1 MQWSSRRLW
10 LMTAMIVKL
19 IVIESVP
26 LCDCRYTRSCRTI
39 ERDLKTTS
47 CFFASAQNPVHGEPT
62 LTHKHT
68 HSHTHMKLF
77 FGPCTCYDLVH
88 KWRWRRRRPSH
99 SYELPRWPVH
109 VTRPHPTDQLARP
122 HVALRG
128 TLIFRQSSHSYMIKG
143 EWGERGMQGKGLF
156 LSLSFLTSLFLS
168 RKVRTCWIQTD
179 KCWLFRHVYKDGGFQ
194 VLLCSSLSRL
204 IQKVL
209 LSNNYSFMFLQLSA
223 EKNGLVLAKNFK
235 LCMMEE

>member
-1 MQWSSRRLW
+1 
-10 LMTAMIVKL
+10 MTAMIVSDSNWICPTVRL
-19 IVIESVP
+19 QI
-26 LCDCRYTRSCRTI
+26 YTFLSYNR
-39 ERDLKTTS
+39 ERFKTTS

-68 HSHTHMKLF
+68 HTHTHMKLF

-88 KWRWRRRRPSH
+88 KWRWRRPSH

-156 LSLSFLTSLFLS
+156 LSLFFTLTLSLTQGAHLLDTNWQML
-168 RKVRTCWIQTD
+168 VVQTC
-179 KCWLFRHVYKDGGFQ
+179 L
-194 VLLCSSLSRL
+194 
-204 IQKVL
+204 
-209 LSNNYSFMFLQLSA
+209 
-223 EKNGLVLAKNFK
+223 
-235 LCMMEE
+235 